1 MTHAP
6 LTSLPEEY
14 GTPASSGT
22 PLASRH
28 NACCSMH
35 SGVPFRDNMASGP
48 PGGVAYWSAIV
59 PVSPFIRSGT
69 FQSIGMHVLHS
80 MRSLLHMSSRSASCT
95 LASCTGI
102 DAYTA
107 SECHRD
113 ANEHAIQQEI
123 TMVCGCV
130 ERSVKIRSGW
140 QAIAR

>member
-28 NACCSMH
+28 NACCS
-35 SGVPFRDNMASGP
+35 GVPFRDNLASGA
-48 PGGVAYWSAIV
+48 PGGVACWSAIV

-140 QAIAR
+140 QAMAR